1 MTQEKMKELADL
13 QRQILSVVWRYV
25 KPGGRLIYS
34 TCTVDS
40 MENEENARWFAGN
53 FPFEP
58 VDLRPALEPRFPAE
72 SLKEGWIQFLPGIHP
87 MDGFSSRYLPAK
99 RLNRT
104 RDAGQKRIRSV
115 YVGFKG
121 P

>member
-1 MTQEKMKELADL
+1 MNSWEKTGHQTESDPGEDERAGGPP
-13 QRQILSVVWRYV
+13 RQILSVVWRYV

-87 MDGFSSRYLPAK
+87 MDGFFNSLF
-99 RLNRT
+99 T
-104 RDAGQKRIRSV
+104 RKNG
-115 YVGFKG
+115 
-121 P
+121 